1 MLKRGKELGKKRT
14 RARNLKKEM
23 SKNTGIYT

>member
-1 MLKRGKELGKKRT
+1 MLKREKELGKKRT
-14 RARNLKKEM
+14 RARNLNQEM